1 MCGIIGYIGSKNSV
15 PILLSGL
22 KRLEYR
28 GYDSVG
34 ISVLSDKIK
43 TIKQKGKISEFKPE
57 EISGN
62 IGIAHTRWATHGEPN
77 EINAHPHSNSSGTI
91 SIVHNGIIENYVS
104 LKKFLQNKGHKFKS
118 DTDSEVIAHLI
129 EEFYEGDLNYAVRYA
144 LKNIEGTY
152 GLAVICEDEKKLI
165 GARNGSPLILGIG
178 DNEFFLSSDISGIA
192 EHTKNI
198 IYLKDKQIVDLNRD
212 GYKITDME
220 NKQADYTIEEITWD
234 IKNIEKEGYK
244 HFMLKEIY
252 EQPQV
257 LKNAMRGRIKDDTI
271 KLTLN
276 LDDVFLKNLN
286 RIIITACG
294 TSWHAA
300 LIGKYLI
307 EKHSKIPVEIDY
319 ASEFRYRD
327 PIVTEKDLVI
337 VISQSGET
345 ADTLSALRE
354 AKKKGAKTL
363 GIVNVVGST
372 ITREVDGGIYT
383 HAGFE
388 IGVASTKAFSTQI
401 MALNL
406 FNLLLTK
413 LKNGKTNEF
422 LTGELEKIPALVEK
436 ILDTEKII
444 NIAEKYFNSTNFLYL
459 GRGINFPTALEGAL
473 KLKEISYI
481 HAEGYPAAEMKHG
494 PIALIDKDMPVVFI
508 ANKGNAYKKIIS
520 NMEEVLSRKGRVI
533 AIATEGDNE
542 IADRI
547 EDVIYVPDVIEELT
561 PFLNVVPLQLLS
573 YYIADLR
580 SCEIDQPRNLAKS
593 VTVE

>member
-1 MCGIIGYIGSKNSV
+1 
-15 PILLSGL
+15 
-22 KRLEYR
+22 
-28 GYDSVG
+28 
-34 ISVLSDKIK
+34 
-43 TIKQKGKISEFKPE
+43 
-57 EISGN
+57 
-62 IGIAHTRWATHGEPN
+62 
-77 EINAHPHSNSSGTI
+77 
-91 SIVHNGIIENYVS
+91 
-104 LKKFLQNKGHKFKS
+104 
-118 DTDSEVIAHLI
+118 
-129 EEFYEGDLNYAVRYA
+129 
-144 LKNIEGTY
+144 
-152 GLAVICEDEKKLI
+152 
-165 GARNGSPLILGIG
+165 
-178 DNEFFLSSDISGIA
+178 
-192 EHTKNI
+192 
-198 IYLKDKQIVDLNRD
+198 
-212 GYKITDME
+212 KITDME
-220 NKQADYTIEEITWD
+220 NNQADYTIEEITWD